1 MVWRCCS
8 SRHSP
13 AGISG
18 MKKNKYFINVDV
30 YKYRFSITNL
40 NIYIYKNDKEIIRI
54 IIGDQFRYE

>member
-8 SRHSP
+8 SRHLP

-18 MKKNKYFINVDV
+18 MKRNKYFINVDI
-30 YKYRFSITNL
+30 YKNRFSIENL

>member
-1 MVWRCCS
+1 
-8 SRHSP
+8 
-13 AGISG
+13 

-30 YKYRFSITNL
+30 YKNRYSIENLNIYIYKNRFSIENL

>member
-1 MVWRCCS
+1 MAWKCWS

-30 YKYRFSITNL
+30 YKYRFSIVNL

>member
-1 MVWRCCS
+1 
-8 SRHSP
+8 
-13 AGISG
+13 

-30 YKYRFSITNL
+30 YKYRFCIVNL